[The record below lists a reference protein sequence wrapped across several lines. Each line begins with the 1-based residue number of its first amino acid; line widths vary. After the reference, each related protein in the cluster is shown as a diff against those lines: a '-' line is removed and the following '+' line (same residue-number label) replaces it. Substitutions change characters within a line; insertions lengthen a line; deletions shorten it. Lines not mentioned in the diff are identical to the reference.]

1 MGGEGTHT
9 KSGARE
15 RGFPARTEG
24 RNRSEA
30 RTREG
35 DGREKTNQPRDSGTK
50 TAPKGQTAVPTEER
64 KRARRRSRPTGRAA
78 HPTDPK
84 SGSGG
89 GSARRQPRRGERLA
103 PRQRTS
109 LRERAGD
116 GQTKPKRPKPT
127 GGQTATST
135 KDASK
140 KRKQRGRRAE
150 PPGTRDNCARTAKRI
165 GGAKSSKK
173 TTRGGARGEG
183 AGAAA
188 VPPRESRDYGVGE
201 REPRS
206 WGRDPRSAATATD
219 KTRP

>member
-1 MGGEGTHT
+1 M
-9 KSGARE
+9 
-15 RGFPARTEG
+15 
-24 RNRSEA
+24 
-30 RTREG
+30 
-35 DGREKTNQPRDSGTK
+35 
-50 TAPKGQTAVPTEER
+50 
-64 KRARRRSRPTGRAA
+64 RARRRSRPTGRAA

-103 PRQRTS
+103 PREGRP
-109 LRERAGD
+109 AGEPAGN
-116 GQTKPKRPKPT
+116 GQTKPIPSKFQ

-165 GGAKSSKK
+165 GGAKSSKI

-183 AGAAA
+183 AGGSAR
-188 VPPRESRDYGVGE
+188 PPRESRDYGVGE

-206 WGRDPRSAATATD
+206 WGRVPRSAATATE
-219 KTRP
+219 